1 MPAQYCTRCKAI
13 RVMNVAES
21 CVRIVS
27 PSGRTTQITTRTSYC
42 RSCRSLQF
50 SEEGRKKSAMPAR
63 KRTENSVVSS
73 CPDRPV
79 LKTNRTDRRVLK
91 SLFTLLVFFLL
102 LSCSTVPITHRRQLD
117 LIPAGTMLPMSFNQ
131 YQDFLSKHKV
141 IGNTPEAQM
150 VQRVGSG
157 IQQAV
162 ERYFARN
169 NLSSELKG
177 YAWEFHL
184 VDDKQ
189 QNAWCMPGGKV
200 VVYSGILPVTK
211 DENGLAVVMGHESA
225 HAVAKHGDER
235 MSQGLLA
242 EMGGIA
248 LSVALAQKPAQT
260 QQLFMAAYGAGAQ
273 VGVLLPFSRL
283 QESEADHLGLI
294 FMAMAGYD
302 PHGAVDFWQRM
313 AQSHQG
319 GPPPELL
326 STHPA
331 DAKRIGNIKK
341 LIPEAMKYYK
351 T

>member
-1 MPAQYCTRCKAI
+1 MPALYCTRCRSI
-13 RVMNVAES
+13 RVMNVAKS
-21 CVRIVS
+21 RVQIVS
-27 PSGRTTQITTRTSYC
+27 PSGKTTQITTRTSYC

-50 SEEGRKKSAMPAR
+50 SEEGQKKSA
-63 KRTENSVVSS
+63 KKTIRTPSG
-73 CPDRPV
+73 PQPPV
-79 LKTNRTDRRVLK
+79 MKTNRTDRRVLR
-91 SLFTLLVFFLL
+91 SLFTLLVFFLM

-117 LIPAGTMLPMSFNQ
+117 LIPASTMLPMSFNQ
-131 YQDFLSKHKV
+131 YNDFLSKHKV
-141 IGNTPEAQM
+141 IENSPEAQM
-150 VQRVGSG
+150 VQRVGSR

-177 YAWEFHL
+177 YSWEFHL

-189 QNAWCMPGGKV
+189 VNAWCMPGGKV

-211 DENGLAVVMGHESA
+211 DENGLAVVLGHEIS

-242 EMGGIA
+242 EMGGVA
-248 LSVALAQKPAQT
+248 LSVALSQKPAQT
-260 QQLFMAAYGAGAQ
+260 QQLFMTAYGAGAE

-313 AQSHQG
+313 IQSQHGQA
-319 GPPPELL
+319 PPPFL
-326 STHPA
+326 SDHPA
-331 DAKRIGNIKK
+331 DQKRIEDIKK
-341 LIPEAMKYYK
+341 LIPDAMKYYK